1 MKSSHSVSF
10 KEYLQG
16 VEMKVTRATHKHTLK
31 SAIVAACL
39 AIASPAIM
47 ADELKGEG
55 EFGATASSGNTDTQN
70 LLAKLKLSKKTGAWF
85 NEVGL
90 AAINSTDADSTTAE
104 RYLIAGKTA
113 RDFNEKYYAFGSGK
127 YDKDRFSGYDYQATI
142 AAGLGIHAI
151 KTDKVTLDLEA
162 GPGYRFSETD
172 AGVSEDEAVLRAGL
186 FYKNQITQSTKFLQN
201 LVVEAGSDNTTID
214 SETALTVKMSDSLAL
229 KASVLVK
236 NNSDV
241 PVGTKKTDTL
251 TGVSLIYG
259 F

>member
-1 MKSSHSVSF
+1 
-10 KEYLQG
+10 
-16 VEMKVTRATHKHTLK
+16 MKVSRATKKLVSDKLK
-31 SAIVAACL
+31 TVIVVAFLSA
-39 AIASPAIM
+39 ASPVTM
-47 ADELKGEG
+47 AGELKGEG

-70 LLAKLKLSKKTGAWF
+70 LVAKLKLSKKSGAWF

-90 AAINSTDADSTTAE
+90 AAINSTDSDSTTAE
-104 RYLIAGKTA
+104 RYLITGKTA
-113 RDFNEKYYAFGSGK
+113 RDLNEKIYAFGSGK
-127 YDKDRFSGYDYQATI
+127 YDKDRFSGFDYQATI
-142 AAGLGIHAI
+142 AGGLGIHAI

-172 AGVSEDEAVLRAGL
+172 AGDEQNEAVLRAGL
-186 FYKNQITQSTKFLQN
+186 FYKNQLTDTTHFLQN
-201 LVVEAGSDNTTID
+201 FVVEAGSDNTTID

-229 KASVLVK
+229 KASILVK

-241 PVGTKKTDTL
+241 PVGIEKTDTL